1 MLGRRHAEASP
12 TASGYSLLIN
22 AESAEGNPAF
32 TKENWSPRIGRIC
45 TDLWER
51 LSFEE
56 NYNPRKGTKLSRKR
70 APRIGRICTELLERL
85 SFEENYNPLKSTKL
99 SRKRAPRIGRI
110 CTDLWERL
118 SFGDGYNPRK
128 GTKNARRRT
137 PRIGRISRYFILTT
151 MHEKTFVRF

>member
-1 MLGRRHAEASP
+1 MQGRRHAEASS
-12 TASGYSLLIN
+12 TASGYTLLIN

-56 NYNPRKGTKLSRKR
+56 NYNPRK
-70 APRIGRICTELLERL
+70 
-85 SFEENYNPLKSTKL
+85 STKL

-110 CTDLWERL
+110 RTDLWDDVLSGMVIIRGREPGPHEREPG
-118 SFGDGYNPRK
+118 SAD
-128 GTKNARRRT
+128 RT
-137 PRIGRISRYFILTT
+137 YLHGSLG
-151 MHEKTFVRF
+151 